1 MQIIK
6 PKFWD
11 LKQPN
16 YIANILKYFS
26 FPFTINNKINFR
38 KKKISKIKSI
48 CVGNIYVGGTGK
60 TPVCI
65 MINEILKNLKL
76 RTVFIKKFY
85 KNQTDEQKILKNN
98 GKLISLKNRIDSLKY
113 AKKKKFQVAIID
125 DGLQEKKIDYDLKI
139 VCFNSKSGVGNGLV
153 MPAGPLREP
162 LISLKNYHLCIIN
175 GNYKNNENLKKKLK
189 RYNKKLKIFDGK
201 YKVITSPK
209 IDKKKKFLAF
219 SGIGNHATFLETL
232 KKNKFKIMKNI
243 QFPDHYNYK
252 ATDLIELKKK
262 AKLFNLKIITTEKD
276 YLRINRNL
284 KKNINYLKIKITIKQ
299 KKLFTKYLLSY
310 EKL

>member
-16 YIANILKYFS
+16 YIANILKCFS

-98 GKLISLKNRIDSLKY
+98 GKLISLKNRIDLLKY
-113 AKKKKFQVAIID
+113 AKKK
-125 DGLQEKKIDYDLKI
+125 
-139 VCFNSKSGVGNGLV
+139 NSGG
-153 MPAGPLREP
+153 
-162 LISLKNYHLCIIN
+162 
-175 GNYKNNENLKKKLK
+175 
-189 RYNKKLKIFDGK
+189 
-201 YKVITSPK
+201 
-209 IDKKKKFLAF
+209 
-219 SGIGNHATFLETL
+219 
-232 KKNKFKIMKNI
+232 
-243 QFPDHYNYK
+243 HY
-252 ATDLIELKKK
+252 
-262 AKLFNLKIITTEKD
+262 
-276 YLRINRNL
+276 R
-284 KKNINYLKIKITIKQ
+284 
-299 KKLFTKYLLSY
+299 
-310 EKL
+310 